1 LTADSRAPTGLARR
15 GRRLPDAE
23 TERRMLGAAV
33 RMVHSTGLTVSLEHI
48 SFEDVIRDAD
58 VSRSSAYRRWPHKD
72 LFFSDLVKQL
82 ARDATPATIIHDEF
96 DKLRRVA
103 ATHLDW
109 LETPG
114 LRRGLLVELIREL
127 SVLDFQ
133 ALYGSAQWRTY
144 IALHATFMSLP
155 EGELRDQVQSALAQ
169 SEHDRIARVAKAWE
183 HLAGLFGYRLRPE
196 AAGTFETPVILAD
209 ATMRG
214 LIIMALSTPELAAR
228 RIAASPFGA
237 ASTNEWSMPALGL
250 ASIASAFLE
259 PDPTVEWD
267 AQRVISVRRALTTLS
282 VLDG

>member
-1 LTADSRAPTGLARR
+1 MTSNSRAPTGLARR
-15 GRRLPDAE
+15 PRRLPDTE
-23 TERRMLGAAV
+23 TERRMLDAAV
-33 RMVHSTGLTVSLEHI
+33 RMVHSGGLTVSLEHI

-82 ARDATPATIIHDEF
+82 AREATPATILHDEI

-103 ATHLDW
+103 SRHLDW

-127 SVLDFQ
+127 SVLDFE

-144 IALHATFMSLP
+144 IALQATFMSLP
-155 EGELRDQVQSALAQ
+155 DGEVRDQVQSALAQ
-169 SEHDRIARVAKAWE
+169 SEHDRIARIAKAWE
-183 HLAGLFGYRLRPE
+183 YLASLLGYRLRPE
-196 AAGTFETPVILAD
+196 AAGTYETPVILAD

-214 LIIMALSTPELAAR
+214 LIVIALSTPELAAR

-237 ASTNEWSMPALGL
+237 ASTNEWSLPALGL

-259 PDPTVEWD
+259 PDPAVEWD
-267 AQRVISVRRALTTLS
+267 AERVVSVRRALSTLS
-282 VLDG
+282 MPDG